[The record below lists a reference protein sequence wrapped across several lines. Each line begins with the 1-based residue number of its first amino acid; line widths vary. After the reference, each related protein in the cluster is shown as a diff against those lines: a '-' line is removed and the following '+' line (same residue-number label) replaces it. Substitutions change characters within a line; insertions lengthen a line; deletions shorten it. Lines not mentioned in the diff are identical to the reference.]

1 MANEDKLRDYLR
13 RALSEAQS
21 AQRRLAEIEQARRE
35 PIAIVGMACRYPGG
49 VGTPEQLWEML
60 AAGRDGISGFPADRG
75 WDLAGL
81 PVGLGGFVADA
92 GDFDPGFFGISP
104 REALAMDPQQRL
116 LLETSW
122 EAFERAGID
131 PLTARGSRTGVFA
144 GVMYHDYATLMDS
157 VPEELEGF
165 IGNGNAASIAT
176 GRVAYT
182 FGFEGPAVTV
192 DTACSS
198 SLVTLH
204 LAVQSLR
211 SGETTLA
218 LAGGVTIMS
227 TPGTYVEFDR
237 LGGLAGDGRCKAFSA
252 DADGTGWSEGVGML
266 LLERLSDAQRND
278 HPVLAVIRG
287 SAVNQDG
294 ASNGLTAPNGQ
305 AQRRVIVEALTNAA
319 LSPGDID
326 AVEAHGTGTSLGDP
340 VEAQALHGVYG
351 ADRERPLWLG
361 SVKSNIGHTQAAA
374 GVAGVIKVVEA
385 IRHGVLPR
393 TLHVDTPTPHVD
405 WAGGPLELLAAS
417 RPWPETDVRCAAV
430 SAFGVSGTNAH
441 VIIEQAPV
449 VEPTAVPDP
458 VLPVPVLVSGRSAEA
473 LRGQAARLRAYVLA
487 EPGVGVAGV
496 ARAAALSRA
505 ALEYRGAVVAAD
517 RDELLAGLAELAD
530 GTVSGVSGHGGGT
543 GFLFSGQ
550 GSQWSGMGRELVER
564 YPVFGE
570 SFADVCGRLESVLGR
585 PVREVVLDGGVEL
598 DETLF
603 AQCGLFAVEVSLF
616 RLLES
621 FGVAPDFVV
630 GHSVGEVAA
639 AHVAGVLSLDDAVT
653 LVCARAGLMQGL
665 PSGGAMLAVNATEAE
680 VAGVLSGA
688 VGIAAVNGSRSV
700 VVSGA
705 ESAVAAVADAARE
718 RGWRHTRLRVS
729 HAFHSPLMDPVLE
742 R

>member
-266 LLERLSDAQRND
+266 LLERLSDAQRNN

-393 TLHVDTPTPHVD
+393 TLHVDAPTPHVD
-405 WAGGPLELLAAS
+405 WAGGPLELLAES
-417 RPWPETDVRCAAV
+417 QPWPETEVRRAAV

-441 VIIEQAPV
+441 VIIEQALA
-449 VEPTAVPDP
+449 VEPTAVPEP
-458 VLPVPVLVSGRSAEA
+458 VLPVPVPVLVSGRSAEA
-473 LRGQAARLRAYVLA
+473 LRGQAARLREYLLA
-487 EPGVGVAGV
+487 EPGVGVAEV

-505 ALEYRGAVVAAD
+505 ALEHRGAVVAAD
-517 RDELLAGLAELAD
+517 REELLTGLAELAGD
-530 GTVSGVSGHGGGT
+530 GGALADRGGLT

-550 GSQWSGMGRELVER
+550 GSQWSGMGGELAER
-564 YPVFGE
+564 YPVF
-570 SFADVCGRLESVLGR
+570 A
-585 PVREVVLDGGVEL
+585 
-598 DETLF
+598 
-603 AQCGLFAVEVSLF
+603 
-616 RLLES
+616 
-621 FGVAPDFVV
+621 
-630 GHSVGEVAA
+630 
-639 AHVAGVLSLDDAVT
+639 
-653 LVCARAGLMQGL
+653 
-665 PSGGAMLAVNATEAE
+665 
-680 VAGVLSGA
+680 
-688 VGIAAVNGSRSV
+688 
-700 VVSGA
+700 
-705 ESAVAAVADAARE
+705 
-718 RGWRHTRLRVS
+718 
-729 HAFHSPLMDPVLE
+729 
-742 R
+742 

>member
-13 RALSEAQS
+13 RALAEAQS
-21 AQRRLAEIEQARRE
+21 AQGRLAEIEQAQRE

-60 AAGRDGISGFPADRG
+60 AEGRDGISGFPADRG

-131 PLTARGSRTGVFA
+131 PHTVRGSRTGVFA

-182 FGFEGPAVTV
+182 FGFEGPAITV

-211 SGETTLA
+211 SGETSLA

-237 LGGLAGDGRCKAFSA
+237 LGGLAADGRCKAFSA

-266 LLERLSDAQRND
+266 LLERLSDAQRNG

-319 LSPGDID
+319 LSPRDVD
-326 AVEAHGTGTSLGDP
+326 LVEAHGTGTSLGDP
-340 VEAQALHGVYG
+340 VEAQALLATYG
-351 ADRERPLWLG
+351 ADRDRPLWLG

-374 GVAGVIKVVEA
+374 GVAGVIKVVQA
-385 IRHGVLPR
+385 MRHGALPR
-393 TLHVDTPTPHVD
+393 TLHVDEPTPHVD
-405 WAGGPLELLAAS
+405 WAGGPLGLLAES
-417 RPWPETDVRCAAV
+417 RPWPETDVRRAAV

-441 VIIEQAPV
+441 VIIEQAPATETTP
-449 VEPTAVPDP
+449 EPTAEP
-458 VLPVPVLVSGRSAEA
+458 VLPVPVLVSGRGTEG
-473 LRGQAARLRAYVLA
+473 LRGQAARLREHLLA
-487 EPGVGVAGV
+487 EPGADITEV

-505 ALEYRGAVVAAD
+505 ALEHRGAVLTAD
-517 RDELLAGLAELAD
+517 RDELLAGLSALAD
-530 GTVSGVSGHGGGT
+530 GTTGTITGVAGRDGGT

-550 GSQWSGMGRELVER
+550 GSQWSGMGRELLAR
-564 YPVFGE
+564 YPVFAA
-570 SFADVCGRLESVLGR
+570 SFEDVCGRVESVVGR
-585 PVREVVLDGGVEL
+585 PVREIVLDGGERL
-598 DETLF
+598 DQTLF
-603 AQCGLFAVEVSLF
+603 AQCGLFVVEVSLF

-621 FGVAPDFVV
+621 FGVVPDFVT

-639 AHVAGVLSLDDAVT
+639 AHVAGVLSLDDAVA
-653 LVCARAGLMQGL
+653 LV
-665 PSGGAMLAVNATEAE
+665 
-680 VAGVLSGA
+680 
-688 VGIAAVNGSRSV
+688 
-700 VVSGA
+700 
-705 ESAVAAVADAARE
+705 
-718 RGWRHTRLRVS
+718 
-729 HAFHSPLMDPVLE
+729 
-742 R
+742 

>member
-13 RALSEAQS
+13 RALTEAQS

-144 GVMYHDYATLMDS
+144 GVMYHDYATLMDD
-157 VPEELEGF
+157 VPEELQGF

-266 LLERLSDAQRND
+266 LLERLSDAERNG

-351 ADRERPLWLG
+351 ADRDRPLWLG

-374 GVAGVIKVVEA
+374 GVAGVIKMVEA
-385 IRHGVLPR
+385 MRHGVLPR

-405 WAGGPLELLAAS
+405 WTGGPLELLAS
-417 RPWPETDVRCAAV
+417 SQPWPETEVRRAAV

-449 VEPTAVPDP
+449 VESAEVPVP
-458 VLPVPVLVSGRSAEA
+458 VLPVPVVVSGRTAEGF
-473 LRGQAARLRAYVLA
+473 RDQAARLREFVLA
-487 EPGVGVAGV
+487 DPAVGVAEV
-496 ARAAALSRA
+496 ARAAALSRS
-505 ALEYRGAVVAAD
+505 ALEYRGSVVATDREELLSGLAQMPDGVLAD
-517 RDELLAGLAELAD
+517 RGGL
-530 GTVSGVSGHGGGT
+530 T

-550 GSQWSGMGRELVER
+550 GSQWSGMGRELAGR
-564 YPVFGE
+564 YPVFAE
-570 SFADVCGRLESVLGR
+570 SFD
-585 PVREVVLDGGVEL
+585 
-598 DETLF
+598 
-603 AQCGLFAVEVSLF
+603 
-616 RLLES
+616 
-621 FGVAPDFVV
+621 
-630 GHSVGEVAA
+630 
-639 AHVAGVLSLDDAVT
+639 
-653 LVCARAGLMQGL
+653 
-665 PSGGAMLAVNATEAE
+665 
-680 VAGVLSGA
+680 
-688 VGIAAVNGSRSV
+688 
-700 VVSGA
+700 
-705 ESAVAAVADAARE
+705 
-718 RGWRHTRLRVS
+718 
-729 HAFHSPLMDPVLE
+729 
-742 R
+742 

>member
-75 WDLAGL
+75 WDLTGL
-81 PVGLGGFVADA
+81 PVGLGGFVAGA

-182 FGFEGPAVTV
+182 FGFTGPAVTV

-266 LLERLSDAQRND
+266 LLERLSDAQRNN
-278 HPVLAVIRG
+278 HRVLAVIRG

-393 TLHVDTPTPHVD
+393 TLHVDEPTPHVD
-405 WAGGPLELLAAS
+405 WAGGPLELLAES
-417 RPWPETDVRCAAV
+417 RPWPETEVRRAAV

-449 VEPTAVPDP
+449 VEPVPVGEP
-458 VLPVPVLVSGRSAEA
+458 VLPVPVLVSGRSGEA
-473 LRGQAARLRAYVLA
+473 LRGQAARLREYVLA
-487 EPGVGVAGV
+487 DPGVGVAEV

-505 ALEYRGAVVAAD
+505 ALEHRGAVV
-517 RDELLAGLAELAD
+517 
-530 GTVSGVSGHGGGT
+530 
-543 GFLFSGQ
+543 
-550 GSQWSGMGRELVER
+550 
-564 YPVFGE
+564 
-570 SFADVCGRLESVLGR
+570 
-585 PVREVVLDGGVEL
+585 
-598 DETLF
+598 
-603 AQCGLFAVEVSLF
+603 
-616 RLLES
+616 
-621 FGVAPDFVV
+621 
-630 GHSVGEVAA
+630 
-639 AHVAGVLSLDDAVT
+639 
-653 LVCARAGLMQGL
+653 
-665 PSGGAMLAVNATEAE
+665 
-680 VAGVLSGA
+680 
-688 VGIAAVNGSRSV
+688 
-700 VVSGA
+700 
-705 ESAVAAVADAARE
+705 
-718 RGWRHTRLRVS
+718 
-729 HAFHSPLMDPVLE
+729 
-742 R
+742 

>member
-1 MANEDKLRDYLR
+1 MANEDKLREYLR
-13 RALSEAQS
+13 RALTEAQS
-21 AQRRLAEIEQARRE
+21 AQRRLAEIEHARRE

-60 AAGRDGISGFPADRG
+60 AAGRDGISGFPTDRG
-75 WDLAGL
+75 WDLPGL

-116 LLETSW
+116 LLEASW
-122 EAFERAGID
+122 EALERAGID
-131 PLTARGSRTGVFA
+131 PTALRGSRTGVFA

-266 LLERLSDAQRND
+266 LLERLSDAQRNN

-326 AVEAHGTGTSLGDP
+326 AVEAHGTGTTLGDP
-340 VEAQALHGVYG
+340 VEAQALLATYG
-351 ADRERPLWLG
+351 ADRDRPLWLG
-361 SVKSNIGHTQAAA
+361 SVKSNIGHTQAA
-374 GVAGVIKVVEA
+374 
-385 IRHGVLPR
+385 
-393 TLHVDTPTPHVD
+393 
-405 WAGGPLELLAAS
+405 
-417 RPWPETDVRCAAV
+417 
-430 SAFGVSGTNAH
+430 
-441 VIIEQAPV
+441 
-449 VEPTAVPDP
+449 
-458 VLPVPVLVSGRSAEA
+458 
-473 LRGQAARLRAYVLA
+473 
-487 EPGVGVAGV
+487 
-496 ARAAALSRA
+496 
-505 ALEYRGAVVAAD
+505 
-517 RDELLAGLAELAD
+517 
-530 GTVSGVSGHGGGT
+530 
-543 GFLFSGQ
+543 
-550 GSQWSGMGRELVER
+550 
-564 YPVFGE
+564 
-570 SFADVCGRLESVLGR
+570 
-585 PVREVVLDGGVEL
+585 
-598 DETLF
+598 
-603 AQCGLFAVEVSLF
+603 
-616 RLLES
+616 
-621 FGVAPDFVV
+621 
-630 GHSVGEVAA
+630 
-639 AHVAGVLSLDDAVT
+639 
-653 LVCARAGLMQGL
+653 
-665 PSGGAMLAVNATEAE
+665 
-680 VAGVLSGA
+680 
-688 VGIAAVNGSRSV
+688 
-700 VVSGA
+700 
-705 ESAVAAVADAARE
+705 
-718 RGWRHTRLRVS
+718 
-729 HAFHSPLMDPVLE
+729 
-742 R
+742 